1 MYLIVEQLPKTD
13 DLELRRAEV
22 EKTRK
27 ELGATCPIPD
37 FFEAALDELCGIQR
51 TT

>member
-13 DLELRRAEV
+13 DLQLRRAEV

-37 FFEAALDELCGIQR
+37 FEATLDELCGIQR